1 MDKIYVNP
9 KLRNELDGKQLYE
22 NYKNAINQYKK
33 SMENEEYITS
43 FLISFGLFEE
53 RVNVCYVLLKWYEN
67 IIIGSI
73 DFRKEKS
80 YLILKDKVGR
90 ENTKE
95 AMKKVGIPT
104 INDVIFPSFEEK
116 YKPTEDDL
124 MKLTIKD
131 KLLFIKDKGYCN
143 NKYYNKSLKLS
154 SSRNS
159 LVHMSFHN
167 IENYSQELCESIYGM
182 FDYFNKTTKK
192 IKKDLR
198 FKKLSN
204 Q

>member
-1 MDKIYVNP
+1 MDKIYITR

-22 NYKNAINQYKK
+22 NYKNAINTYKK
-33 SMENEEYITS
+33 SLENEEYIVS
-43 FLISFGLFEE
+43 FLISTALYEE

-80 YLILKDKVGR
+80 YLILKDRVGK

-95 AMKKVGIPT
+95 AIKKVGIPT
-104 INDVIFPSFEEK
+104 LNDVIFPSFDEK
-116 YKPTEDDL
+116 YKPTEEE
-124 MKLTIKD
+124 MMELTIKD
-131 KLLFIKDKGYCN
+131 KLLFVKEKGYCN
-143 NKYYNKSLKLS
+143 NKYFNKSLSLS
-154 SSRNS
+154 RARNT

-167 IENYSQELCESIYGM
+167 LENYSHELCEDIFGL
-182 FDYFNKTTKK
+182 FTYFNNCSKK

-198 FKKLSN
+198 FGKK
-204 Q
+204 

>member
-1 MDKIYVNP
+1 MDEIYINP
-9 KLRNELDGKQLYE
+9 KLRNELDGEQLYE

-33 SMENEEYITS
+33 SLENEDYIVS
-43 FLISFGLFEE
+43 FLISTALYEE

-90 ENTKE
+90 DNTKE

-104 INDVIFPSFEEK
+104 LNDVIFPSFDEK
-116 YKPTEDDL
+116 YKPTEDE
-124 MKLTIKD
+124 MMSLTMRD
-131 KLLFIKDKGYCN
+131 KLFYIKEKGYCN
-143 NKYYNKSLKLS
+143 NKYYNKALNITK
-154 SSRNS
+154 SRNS

-167 IENYSQELCESIYGM
+167 LENYSHELCEGV
-182 FDYFNKTTKK
+182 FDTYRFFDNSSKK

-198 FKKLSN
+198 YGKK
-204 Q
+204 

>member
-1 MDKIYVNP
+1 MDKIYINP

-22 NYKNAINQYKK
+22 NYKNAIEQYKK
-33 SMENEEYITS
+33 SLENEDYIVS
-43 FLISFGLFEE
+43 FLISTALYEE

-73 DFRKEKS
+73 DFTKEKS
-80 YLILKDKVGR
+80 YLILKDKVGK

-104 INDVIFPSFEEK
+104 LNDVIFPSFDEK
-116 YKPTEDDL
+116 YKPTEEE
-124 MKLTIKD
+124 MMGLTIKD
-131 KLLFIKDKGYCN
+131 KLLFIKEKGYCN
-143 NKYYNKSLKLS
+143 NKYFNKSLNISKT
-154 SSRNS
+154 RNS

-167 IENYSQELCESIYGM
+167 LENYSYELCEGVFNTFKY
-182 FDYFNKTTKK
+182 FDKSSKK

-198 FKKLSN
+198 YGKK
-204 Q
+204 